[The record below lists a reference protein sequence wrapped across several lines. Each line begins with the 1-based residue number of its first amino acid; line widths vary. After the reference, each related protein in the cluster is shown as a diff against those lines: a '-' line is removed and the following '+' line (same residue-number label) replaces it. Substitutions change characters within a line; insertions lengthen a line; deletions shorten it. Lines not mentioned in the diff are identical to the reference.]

1 MLTATK
7 RNVANHTNVNECEAV
22 YSDTGT
28 SERSQHK
35 AALCAKQEP
44 GEKGIIVFVIVFFGS
59 TLACSLEKNALL
71 N

>member
-44 GEKGIIVFVIVFFGS
+44 GEKRHYCFCDCVFWQYVGMFLG
-59 TLACSLEKNALL
+59 EKRTA
-71 N
+71 